1 MRFELDDISRR
12 MKTNDMSETVDQ
24 NFVILLIHLTAHLT
38 NTHTYTHTDITA
50 AELFGSEGW
59 KKKGH
64 CSHFLSVITIT
75 HSTRMTTN

>member
-1 MRFELDDISRR
+1 
-12 MKTNDMSETVDQ
+12 MKTNDMPETVDQ

-59 KKKGH
+59 KKNTL
-64 CSHFLSVITIT
+64 LSFPVSDN
-75 HSTRMTTN
+75 HKPFNKDDYK